1 MDELLGEAIDGRYEI
16 LQQIGEG
23 GFGVTYLAEDQ
34 QTLTRVAV
42 KIARSSHGVDAARRL
57 EQEARVLARID
68 SQHVARF
75 LHLGSLP
82 DGRPFLVVE
91 FIDGVSLDQILK
103 AHELPISHALAV
115 LEAVATGLAAVHA
128 LGVIHRDI
136 KPSNIMVPNGPTG
149 WPEFDQ
155 AKLLDFSVRGRLEG
169 DTGLTVAGQLFGT
182 PYYMSP
188 EQLRGEAQS
197 AATDV
202 YLLGVLLYEMIY
214 GRRPFS
220 GESPMQMILKSL
232 TEDALIPSTPVLPDA
247 FRSFLQRC
255 LSKDPHKRPDSGG
268 SVLKEIERL
277 KVVLGPTLQTNDS
290 LEGDSRTFSAAP
302 SWSATESMRAERS
315 AAIPMPLGTVGQLG
329 RTVKRVVIYAAIS
342 LAVIGLATVIWIS
355 PHQWAGIASGILLA
369 LAGVSLGIVIPKWF
383 AKRKSQIEI
392 DASNMLEGTK
402 SRIDLSESIAIEID
416 QLILRVRRLDERILA
431 KTLAVM
437 LREYEAAVESQNR
450 QAALMNVAQL
460 LDKLMVRLSPWYI
473 RHEKLIAFA
482 ISFVGVLS
490 GTASI
495 VASLVKMV
503 HGR

>member
-302 SWSATESMRAERS
+302 SWSATESMRAER
-315 AAIPMPLGTVGQLG
+315 
-329 RTVKRVVIYAAIS
+329 
-342 LAVIGLATVIWIS
+342 
-355 PHQWAGIASGILLA
+355 
-369 LAGVSLGIVIPKWF
+369 
-383 AKRKSQIEI
+383 
-392 DASNMLEGTK
+392 
-402 SRIDLSESIAIEID
+402 
-416 QLILRVRRLDERILA
+416 
-431 KTLAVM
+431 
-437 LREYEAAVESQNR
+437 
-450 QAALMNVAQL
+450 
-460 LDKLMVRLSPWYI
+460 
-473 RHEKLIAFA
+473 
-482 ISFVGVLS
+482 
-490 GTASI
+490 
-495 VASLVKMV
+495 
-503 HGR
+503 

>member
-1 MDELLGEAIDGRYEI
+1 
-16 LQQIGEG
+16 
-23 GFGVTYLAEDQ
+23 
-34 QTLTRVAV
+34 
-42 KIARSSHGVDAARRL
+42 
-57 EQEARVLARID
+57 
-68 SQHVARF
+68 
-75 LHLGSLP
+75 
-82 DGRPFLVVE
+82 
-91 FIDGVSLDQILK
+91 
-103 AHELPISHALAV
+103 
-115 LEAVATGLAAVHA
+115 
-128 LGVIHRDI
+128 
-136 KPSNIMVPNGPTG
+136 
-149 WPEFDQ
+149 
-155 AKLLDFSVRGRLEG
+155 
-169 DTGLTVAGQLFGT
+169 
-182 PYYMSP
+182 
-188 EQLRGEAQS
+188 
-197 AATDV
+197 
-202 YLLGVLLYEMIY
+202 
-214 GRRPFS
+214 
-220 GESPMQMILKSL
+220 
-232 TEDALIPSTPVLPDA
+232 
-247 FRSFLQRC
+247 
-255 LSKDPHKRPDSGG
+255 
-268 SVLKEIERL
+268 
-277 KVVLGPTLQTNDS
+277 
-290 LEGDSRTFSAAP
+290 
-302 SWSATESMRAERS
+302 
-315 AAIPMPLGTVGQLG
+315 MPLGTVGQLG